1 MTNSKA
7 DNESLGHK
15 LMVFQLSDKYL
26 KLEYVCKVT

>member
-7 DNESLGHK
+7 ENESLGYK

-26 KLEYVCKVT
+26 KLEYIY